1 MLDVFFLKFAT
12 NSSKTVILL
21 HRKTKVVE
29 NCFTPP
35 NTHTHT
41 HTHTHLIDNR
51 GCASVNQSID
61 KTDHIIE
68 YLIKKK
74 TAEYFIVF
82 RNSCRIIYCFIAF
95 INCKVH
101 RIAQDASA
109 YFSVVFSLSTHY
121 KLSIT
126 HSSSLI
132 SLSHYKS

>member
-12 NSSKTVILL
+12 NSSKTITFL

-29 NCFTPP
+29 NCFIIPP
-35 NTHTHT
+35 PPP
-41 HTHTHLIDNR
+41 HLIDNR

-121 KLSIT
+121 KLPIT